1 MGEEKERAEKQ
12 EESEKGK
19 MKRKPLISL
28 TTAIEKYGYKP
39 VARPQ
44 LVADGICQW
53 CGKNIKGN
61 RRKSFCSKEC
71 SDDFHRLVTWGRT
84 RNAYSNQIVWRDNL
98 ACQDCGQFLAFE
110 NNFGIPIPLEVG
122 AEVHHI
128 NPVECGGEDNP
139 KNLITLCRECH
150 KNRHKALKERSEGE

>member
-1 MGEEKERAEKQ
+1 MI
-12 EESEKGK
+12 
-19 MKRKPLISL
+19 KRKPLICLSEARSL
-28 TTAIEKYGYKP
+28 YGYKP

-44 LVADGICQW
+44 FVDDGFCQW
-53 CGKNIKGN
+53 CGEKIKGT

-98 ACQDCGQFLAFE
+98 TCQDCGELLAFR
-110 NNFGIPIPLEVG
+110 NCHGVDIPLEQG

-128 NPVECGGEDNP
+128 LPVEDGGKDNP
-139 KNLITLCRECH
+139 ENLITLCHSCH
-150 KNRHKALKERSEGE
+150 IKRHKQINAYKQKGGE